1 VKLTTQATSLITTFA
16 LAGAGFVT
24 ESRCAFSAPPAE
36 ASATSP
42 TKDWPR
48 GPLPNLTYQNRS
60 SNIIARTLFSY
71 SGEGQI
77 GVEIDDIGVGPG
89 QIAQFAAEG
98 FAALIDVQAGS
109 AHISID
115 GKPAEPQSSG
125 VFNVPEGVRV
135 EIDNSNGTRP
145 FLAREY
151 KLNATPK

>member
-1 VKLTTQATSLITTFA
+1 M
-16 LAGAGFVT
+16 
-24 ESRCAFSAPPAE
+24 
-36 ASATSP
+36 
-42 TKDWPR
+42 
-48 GPLPNLTYQNRS
+48 
-60 SNIIARTLFSY
+60 ARTLFSY

-89 QIAQFAAEG
+89 QIAQFTAEG

-109 AHISID
+109 AHVSID
-115 GKPAEPQSSG
+115 GKPAEPQSTG